1 MKNKYYIL
9 ILALVA
15 IIAITPLVM
24 YSGMG
29 EDQGY
34 FGGADDAAST
44 VIEET
49 GYQPWFSSIW
59 EPPSG
64 EIESLL
70 FALQVAIGAI
80 IIGYIL
86 GYYNGQ
92 AMDLENQNLKTK
104 KISAVKGESV
114 LKVNWKIYKVK
125 HIK

>member
-1 MKNKYYIL
+1 M
-9 ILALVA
+9 A
-15 IIAITPLVM
+15 IIAILPLAM

-34 FGGADDAAST
+34 FGGADGAAGEA
-44 VIEET
+44 VEET

-70 FALQVAIGAI
+70 FALQAAIGAI
-80 IIGYIL
+80 IIGYVF

-92 AMDLENQNLKTK
+92 AKERRKQQK
-104 KISAVKGESV
+104 KE
-114 LKVNWKIYKVK
+114 
-125 HIK
+125 